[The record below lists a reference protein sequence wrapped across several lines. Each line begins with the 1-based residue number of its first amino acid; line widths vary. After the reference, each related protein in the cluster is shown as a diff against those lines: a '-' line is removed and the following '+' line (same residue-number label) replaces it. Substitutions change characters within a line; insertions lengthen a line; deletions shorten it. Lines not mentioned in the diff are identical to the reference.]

1 MAIKLWKTRGCRRNN
16 YSTRKKR
23 WNIKRIKAT
32 VIIKMEHKKNIPTV
46 KRFNYIKISD
56 KKLIEVNNLSSDQN
70 SVNKNI
76 RFNT

>member
-1 MAIKLWKTRGCRRNN
+1 
-16 YSTRKKR
+16 
-23 WNIKRIKAT
+23 
-32 VIIKMEHKKNIPTV
+32 MEHKKNISAI

>member
-1 MAIKLWKTRGCRRNN
+1 
-16 YSTRKKR
+16 
-23 WNIKRIKAT
+23 
-32 VIIKMEHKKNIPTV
+32 MEHKKNIPAI